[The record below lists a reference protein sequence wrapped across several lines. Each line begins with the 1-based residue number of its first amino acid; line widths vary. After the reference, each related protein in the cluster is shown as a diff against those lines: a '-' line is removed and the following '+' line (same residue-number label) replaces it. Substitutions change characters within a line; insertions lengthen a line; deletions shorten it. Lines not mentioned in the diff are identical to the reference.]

1 MPGVYGIP
9 PPALQRGRRGVDEKD
24 LQPPTPTHSARRRGS
39 VLLYVVLT
47 MPVLIGFA
55 SFAVDFGRIELAKLQ
70 LQRAA
75 DAGARYAVTGL
86 RTGRDESLAR
96 AKTAAAENGADG
108 SPIAPADVAVE
119 YGRYD
124 YGAKT
129 FLALASDDPAADAVR
144 VTVSRA
150 MQMTLRD
157 AIGAGGSITVGR
169 SSVAFLPGALF
180 VVGESTAMPT
190 KDVMVRDTLRA
201 MGYSVRTLSARNTK
215 AADAAGRAVVVISES
230 MSSGD
235 LNTKLRDVAVPVVC
249 YESYL
254 FDDMKMTGS
263 AGTEWG
269 HSNPQTQ
276 INWIQPS
283 HYDGYSGPL
292 TVFDATTEM
301 NFGKPSPSAL
311 VFATSVENSS
321 KALFF
326 TYEKGDQMVGMAAP
340 HRRALLW
347 IGDASHLT
355 PTGWSIFRS
364 AVDWAAN
371 GRRAIQT
378 VR

>member
-1 MPGVYGIP
+1 M
-9 PPALQRGRRGVDEKD
+9 
-24 LQPPTPTHSARRRGS
+24 
-39 VLLYVVLT
+39 LLYVVLT

-108 SPIAPADVAVE
+108 SPIAQADVAVE

-150 MQMTLRD
+150 MQMTLRG

-190 KDVMVRDTLRA
+190 KDTMVRDTLRA

-276 INWIQPS
+276 IQWIQPA
-283 HYDGYSGPL
+283 YYGGYSGPL

-301 NFGKPSPSAL
+301 NFGKPGPSAT
-311 VFATSVENSS
+311 VFATSVEDPA

-326 TYEKGDQMVGMAAP
+326 IYEKGDQMVGMAAP